1 MHCIADWTTG
11 IKGIS
16 IWITQRTRTEPSKWK
31 STWMT
36 KLTQN
41 ERLASIEN
49 PTELR
54 NEQRQND
61 LLQKKFQLLGVGIP
75 QGRYLPGSRVIFE
88 SENVFKE
95 MKGPKFSL
103 TLKYKGV
110 SAALSEESWQK
121 LINQKKI
128 YIKILILKKLT

>member
-1 MHCIADWTTG
+1 
-11 IKGIS
+11 
-16 IWITQRTRTEPSKWK
+16 
-31 STWMT
+31 MT

-61 LLQKKFQLLGVGIP
+61 LLLKKFQLLGVGIP
-75 QGRYLPGSRVIFE
+75 QGRYLPGSRVIFV

-95 MKGPKFSL
+95 MKGPKLSL

-110 SAALSEESWQK
+110 SAALSEE
-121 LINQKKI
+121 N
-128 YIKILILKKLT
+128 

>member
-1 MHCIADWTTG
+1 
-11 IKGIS
+11 
-16 IWITQRTRTEPSKWK
+16 
-31 STWMT
+31 MT

-110 SAALSEESWQK
+110 SAALSEES
-121 LINQKKI
+121 
-128 YIKILILKKLT
+128 

>member
-1 MHCIADWTTG
+1 
-11 IKGIS
+11 
-16 IWITQRTRTEPSKWK
+16 
-31 STWMT
+31 MT

-88 SENVFKE
+88 SENVFKCGE

-103 TLKYKGV
+103 TLNENKGV
-110 SAALSEESWQK
+110 SAAVS
-121 LINQKKI
+121 
-128 YIKILILKKLT
+128 